1 MERASEHSRRSPR
14 DKGQMST
21 MQETRTS
28 VLVSGFAKAAS
39 QSSVEDNNPAT
50 SGRGEALSAYSA
62 DARIGIRIGKVPNFQ
77 GKEVSVA

>member
-1 MERASEHSRRSPR
+1 M
-14 DKGQMST
+14 
-21 MQETRTS
+21 
-28 VLVSGFAKAAS
+28 LVSGFAKAAS

-77 GKEVSVA
+77 VNGAQLFWSSPTIQSRSNKML